1 MFENVTTLDYLGME
15 QRQSQQGNSYNIITL
30 GNSSSYEKYPFYADP
45 SITISA
51 GVGSPVKATI
61 KAVLQRGFVNFIVTK
76 IEPYKE

>member
-1 MFENVTTLDYLGME
+1 MFENVMTLDYLGME

-51 GVGSPVKATI
+51 GVGAPVKATI

-76 IEPYKE
+76 IEPFKE

>member
-1 MFENVTTLDYLGME
+1 MFENVMTLDYLGME

-51 GVGSPVKATI
+51 GVGAPVKATL

>member
-1 MFENVTTLDYLGME
+1 MFENVMTLDYLGME

>member
-1 MFENVTTLDYLGME
+1 MFENVMTLDYLGME

-30 GNSSSYEKYPFYADP
+30 GSSSSYEKYPFYADP